1 MQHLKGKIDHN
12 GVLHMEVR
20 GEMIVK
26 HCQYDERR
34 DCKDSCVCFGFPHT
48 TGEGVYKRTSIT
60 ICNNHK
66 YFFSDFE
73 VYGVKLVS
81 RDREALSVL
90 VMEWA
95 NKCREQFPDL
105 DYDKLYEICC
115 K

>member
-12 GVLHMEVR
+12 GVLHIEVR
-20 GEMIVK
+20 GEMIAK
-26 HCQYDERR
+26 HCRYDERR

-48 TGEGVYKRTSIT
+48 TGEGVYKRTKLT
-60 ICNNHK
+60 VCGREF
-66 YFFSDFE
+66 FFSDFE
-73 VYGVKLVS
+73 INGVKLVS

-95 NKCREQFPDL
+95 SKWRGEFPDHAYNSL
-105 DYDKLYEICC
+105 HVICC